1 MMRKR
6 GKTFGEGHATDK
18 HPTGK
23 QALDYDAGKFW
34 NSFFKSSAD
43 SDLNDRATIG
53 PMLTETA
60 SRFHFNAVGNGIIR
74 AITHREELPFGWQVA
89 TWEFAQR
96 RRELH
101 LVDVGTG
108 SGHWLDFFREALYV
122 TSVVGIEVAATAVDG
137 LRDKY
142 AGRSEI
148 EIVQLDIGAA
158 DFPLEDLG
166 HNADYI
172 SAIGVLFHLVDDD
185 KWLQALSNMKS
196 LLAPDGLIFVGG
208 DFGAKTQNLQYHQ
221 VDEFESLA
229 ETTISGDADEVL
241 VNKRVRSMAD
251 WHRAATTAN
260 LAIVDL
266 IRVDSDW
273 AIQTPENDLLVLTHL
288 DA

>member
-1 MMRKR
+1 MRKG
-6 GKTFGEGHATDK
+6 GKTFGEGDATDK

-34 NSFFKSSAD
+34 NSFFKSSTD
-43 SDLNDRATIG
+43 SALSDRATIG
-53 PMLTETA
+53 PMVTETA
-60 SRFHFNAVGNGIIR
+60 SRFHFNAVENGIIR

-122 TSVVGIEVAATAVDG
+122 TTAIGIEVAATAVEG
-137 LRDKY
+137 LREKY
-142 AGRSEI
+142 AGQTGI
-148 EIVQLDIGAA
+148 EIVKLDIGAA
-158 DFPLEDLG
+158 DFPVEELG
-166 HNADYI
+166 CDADYI

-185 KWLQALSNMKS
+185 KWLQALRNMKT
-196 LLAPDGLIFVGG
+196 LLAPDGLMFVGG
-208 DFGAKTQNLQYHQ
+208 DFGDETQNLQYHQ

-229 ETTISGDADEVL
+229 ETAISSDADEVL
-241 VNKRVRSMAD
+241 VNKRVRSLAD